1 MNDHNTPLVPFQ
13 FETATIR
20 IISQED
26 GSWSVVAK
34 DVAESLGYVWQPA
47 VVKHVPDEWKGIIPI
62 NTPGGTQEMLTLTSQ
77 GLYFFLGR
85 SDKPKA
91 LPFQKW
97 IAGDVLPSIEKTGS
111 YSLPSKAVPI
121 TKQSI
126 IETSLVTRE
135 VARAL
140 RASGLKG
147 NALTLAAD
155 NVAKMTTGVS
165 LLSMAG
171 MTHLVAN
178 EQGRTY
184 SPTELGKMCSPT
196 LSGQK
201 FNLLMEAAGLQ
212 TKEYGNWMP
221 TDAADGLFEWLDTNK
236 RHSNGTPVKQLRW
249 FRTVL
254 DRLNIGGQK
263 EAA

>member
-13 FETATIR
+13 FESHAIRVLTI
-20 IISQED
+20 D
-26 GSWSVVAK
+26 GQPWFVAK
-34 DVAESLGYVWQPA
+34 DVAETLGYKDTVNAIKQHCKGVA
-47 VVKHVPDEWKGIIPI
+47 KHHPLSTAGGMQEARVINQSDTLRLII
-62 NTPGGTQEMLTLTSQ
+62 GS
-77 GLYFFLGR
+77 
-85 SDKPKA
+85 S
-91 LPFQKW
+91 LPEAERFEKW
-97 IAGDVLPSIEKTGS
+97 VFEEVLPSILQTGS
-111 YSLPSKAVPI
+111 YSLPGKAALI

-147 NALTLAAD
+147 NALALAAD

-171 MTHLVAN
+171 MTHLIAN

-201 FNLLMEAAGLQ
+201 LNLLMEAAGLQ
-212 TKEYGNWMP
+212 AKEYGNWMP

-249 FRTVL
+249 FRIVL
-254 DRLNIGGQK
+254 DRLNIGGQQ